1 MIIFELYNTSKYNRS
16 MFKNVTYSDKPLTL
30 RIFCYTLVLILRKQM
45 PIVTPKDFPAN
56 KTLIEDNVFL
66 INDLQAKTQDIRPLN
81 IVILNLMPTKI
92 QTETQLIRLLSNTP
106 LQINITFLKTKSYTS
121 KNISSE
127 HLDKFY
133 KTFEDIK
140 DNKYDGMI
148 ITGAPV
154 ERLDFEDV
162 KYWDEL
168 VEIMEY
174 TKENVSSTL
183 HICWSAQAALYHHYG
198 IEKKLLD
205 KKISGI
211 YKHKRERKNV
221 ELLRG
226 IEEDFWCLH
235 SRYTHNSIEDIQD
248 IDGLEVFA
256 DSEKAGLL
264 LAVSKGY
271 KQIFL
276 SGHLEYDRNTMKE
289 EYLRDR
295 EVDSETQLPENYFTD
310 DDIYKEI
317 EMEWK
322 STSSLFFSNWINY
335 CVYQM
340 TPYEL

>member
-1 MIIFELYNTSKYNRS
+1 
-16 MFKNVTYSDKPLTL
+16 
-30 RIFCYTLVLILRKQM
+30 M
-45 PIVTPKDFPAN
+45 PIITPKDFPAN
-56 KTLIEDNVFL
+56 KALLEENVFL
-66 INDLQAKTQDIRPLN
+66 INDSDAKRQDIRPLN
-81 IVILNLMPTKI
+81 ILLLNLMPTKI

-106 LQINITFLKTKSYTS
+106 LQINITFLKTKSYLS

-133 KTFEDIK
+133 KTFEEIK
-140 DNKYDGMI
+140 DNKYDGML

-154 ERLDFEDV
+154 ERLDFEEV

-205 KKISGI
+205 KKLTGI
-211 YKHKRERKNV
+211 YQHKRKTKNV

-226 IEEDFWCLH
+226 IEENFWCPH
-235 SRYTHNSIEDIQD
+235 SRYTHNSIEDVKD
-248 IDGLEVFA
+248 IEGIEVFA
-256 DSEKAGLL
+256 DSDEAGLL

-276 SGHLEYDRNTMKE
+276 AGHLEYDKDTLKN
-289 EYLRDR
+289 EYLRDKDIDNEIR
-295 EVDSETQLPENYFTD
+295 LPENYFIN
-310 DDIYKEI
+310 DDINEEI
-317 EMEWK
+317 DMKWK
-322 STSSLFFSNWINY
+322 SSSYLFFSNWINY

-340 TPYEL
+340 TPFEL